1 MLTMSITRPRGRFL
15 PDSSQQAGRPAA
27 YTGGMPEITAIH
39 VAPRKR
45 EPVEPVAEAEA
56 VAGEGLVGDRK
67 FGLGR
72 DRSITVVAEEELS
85 KAAAEL
91 GQEIAA
97 GSTRR
102 NVTVRGIELSRERG
116 ARYRLGDVV
125 IEVVQDCAPCEQMET
140 TVGPGAREALR
151 GRAGIRGRIVT
162 GGTLRVG
169 DRVSTG

>member
-1 MLTMSITRPRGRFL
+1 M
-15 PDSSQQAGRPAA
+15 A
-27 YTGGMPEITAIH
+27 EITAIH
-39 VAPRKR
+39 VGPAKR
-45 EPVEPVAEAEA
+45 GPLRSVETVEA
-56 VAGEGLVGDRK
+56 VADRGLVGDRK
-67 FGLGR
+67 YDGGP